1 MKIINILQKLIK
13 EGDPEKKKPGEP
25 KPEKI
30 DITAPA
36 SSTYVATPGEP
47 QMAVDITTP
56 KQTEEKYSQ
65 QIQDA
70 LNNLSSLGY
79 PKDEAAAIVAN
90 MRFESFLNPQQL
102 NKNDK
107 GAPAFGLIQWR
118 GTDVKYENGK
128 LVTKPSSTPSRLK
141 KLLQQDGY
149 DTMSTQID
157 FLHNELTNDPYE
169 SKQYKKVKSGKN
181 AYEMGKLF
189 DQYVERSS
197 GEIREKRGE
206 YAKKIFND
214 INNGHYQYA

>member
-13 EGDPEKKKPGEP
+13 EGDPEKKPEGQ
-25 KPEKI
+25 PEKI

-36 SSTYVATPGEP
+36 DATNVATPEEP
-47 QMAVDITTP
+47 KKPVNITTP
-56 KQTEEKYSQ
+56 KQTEENYSQ

-70 LNNLSSLGY
+70 LSNLNSLGY
-79 PKDEAAAIVAN
+79 PKKEAAAIVAN
-90 MRFESFLNPQQL
+90 MRFESFLNPESL

-118 GTDVKYENGK
+118 GTDVRYENGK

-149 DTMSTQID
+149 DTMSTQIK
-157 FLHNELTNDPYE
+157 FLHDELTNDPYE
-169 SKQYKKVKSGKN
+169 SRQFNKVKNGKT

-189 DQYVERSS
+189 DKYVERSD
-197 GEIREKRGE
+197 GAIREKRGQ
-206 YAKKIFND
+206 YAEKIFND
-214 INNGHYQYA
+214 INNGHYQYT